1 MDPIS
6 PALDNN
12 IKGGFLVIIYFSG
25 GFMMLTDDTK
35 PQIPFTEACQLGQNN
50 KTLYLWYFITD
61 IRKYDTTFFDRF

>member
-1 MDPIS
+1 MI
-6 PALDNN
+6 
-12 IKGGFLVIIYFSG
+12 
-25 GFMMLTDDTK
+25 LTDDTK